1 MAYTIDRYNNTQL
14 TVVEDGTIDQ
24 TTDLKLVGKNYA
36 GYGEIQNENFVFLLE
51 NFSGANPPPKAL
63 SGQVWFDSG
72 TRKLKFYDGSIFRT
86 TGGAEVSATT
96 PAGLT
101 EGDFWWDTSN
111 EQLYA
116 YNGTDFILVGPQD
129 AGEGVTQFQSRTIRD
144 NLGATRQIIAGIVDD
159 EVVQIVSAQEFTI
172 DSTDSANAIT
182 GFDRVKKGITL
193 KDTLN
198 STGGVTSTDFIIWGT
213 ASNANK
219 LGGVDAADYVRT
231 GQASFTTLAEFADVG
246 IAVGDNNDLTI
257 KIIEDNKGV
266 IANEVGEEI
275 FIKAKTGGGQL
286 LMPLRISANAVSPG
300 RVGTN
305 DATTETVTLGT
316 ASRVFSNVYA
326 TNFTGLSEK
335 ASAIVVGGTN
345 RAGSESS
352 TSGTVAV
359 RTSASEVINSQTIPA
374 GSLKA
379 TYFVGTATQA
389 QYADLAEKYTTAK
402 EWPVGTAM
410 AVCLDADHEAGPAKS
425 SDIAIGVISAEP
437 AYLMNVDCEGQ
448 AIGLKGRV
456 PVRVKGT
463 VSKGQAVYAWEDG
476 VCSTIETKAMIG
488 IALESNDSEDEKLV
502 ECVLKV

>member
-51 NFSGANPPPKAL
+51 NFAGANPPPKAL
-63 SGQVWFDSG
+63 SGQIWFDSS
-72 TRKLKFYDGSIFRT
+72 TKKLKFYDGSKFRT

-101 EGDFWWDTSN
+101 EGDFWWDTGN

-129 AGEGVTQFQSRTIRD
+129 AGDGITQWQSRTVRD
-144 NLGATRQIIAGIVDD
+144 ITAATRSIIAGTIND
-159 EVVQIVSAQEFTI
+159 EVVALVSTQEFTI
-172 DSTDSANAIT
+172 DTSDAENTIA

-193 KDTLN
+193 KDTIN
-198 STGGVTSTDFIIWGT
+198 STGGVTSTDFRFWGT
-213 ASNANK
+213 ASNSLK
-219 LGGVDAADYVRT
+219 LGGIDAANFVQT
-231 GQASFTTLAEFADVG
+231 GDAAFTTLVTFADIG
-246 IAVGDNNDLTI
+246 IAIGDSNDLRL
-257 KIIEDNKGV
+257 KIEDDNVGV
-266 IANEVGEEI
+266 ISNDVGLEIKFRAKDTLGATKNTLRLLANSVI
-275 FIKAKTGGGQL
+275 
-286 LMPLRISANAVSPG
+286 PG
-300 RVGTN
+300 LQGDGV
-305 DATTETVTLGT
+305 TTEIVTLG
-316 ASRVFSNVYA
+316 SIDHQFNNVFAN
-326 TNFTGLSEK
+326 NFTGLAEK
-335 ASAIVVGGTN
+335 ASSVVVSGTN

-359 RTSASEVINSQTIPA
+359 RTSSTQTVNGQSIPA

-389 QYADLAEKYTTAK
+389 QYADLAEKYTTDQ
-402 EWPVGTAM
+402 EYPVGTAM
-410 AVCLDADHEAGPAKS
+410 AVGGDAETRSAGA
-425 SDIAIGVISAEP
+425 SDICIGVISAEP

-456 PVRVKGT
+456 PVRVSGPIQ
-463 VSKGQAVYAWEDG
+463 KGQAVYAWQDG
-476 VCSTIETKAMIG
+476 VCSTIATSSLVG
-488 IALESNDSEDEKLV
+488 VALEASDDAGEKLV